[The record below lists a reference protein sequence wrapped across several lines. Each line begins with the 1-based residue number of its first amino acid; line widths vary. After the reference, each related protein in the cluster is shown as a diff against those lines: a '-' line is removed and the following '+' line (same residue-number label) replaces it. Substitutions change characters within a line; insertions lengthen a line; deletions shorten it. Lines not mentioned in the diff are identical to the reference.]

1 LNFLTVENAS
11 IIKALQEGGTTE
23 NAISLNDLIDLYAQ
37 ILLNQSDT
45 LSDTELQKLICKKI
59 TLYCD
64 STKEAQE
71 SSKIITG
78 VKESTDTILTAIK
91 GNNTQGIE
99 LAYKELENYQQRI
112 QKLEK
117 EIFTDELTTLF
128 NRRYLLSKKL
138 HDSKS
143 FKTNGTMYLLN
154 VEEFK
159 ALNNRYGYSVGDN
172 VLKYLAL
179 HLKKIAGTKHSEVI
193 RFSGAVF
200 ILFINTA
207 HIASVGK
214 KLQEFQ
220 EALRN
225 HKFKTARQEII
236 CFNFVLGHYD
246 YTVGEAFESVLQQT
260 MNRLS

>member
-1 LNFLTVENAS
+1 MNFLTVENAS

-23 NAISLNDLIDLYAQ
+23 NTISLNDLIDLYAQ

-45 LSDTELQKLICKKI
+45 LSDRELQKLICKKI
-59 TLYCD
+59 TFYCD

-78 VKESTDTILTAIK
+78 VRESTDTILTAIK

-99 LAYKELENYQQRI
+99 LAYKELENYQHRI

-138 HDSKS
+138 HDSTT

-154 VEEFK
+154 VEDFK
-159 ALNNRYGYSVGDN
+159 ALNNQYGYIVGDN

-179 HLKKIAGTKHSEVI
+179 HLKKIAGTKHSDVI

-200 ILFINTA
+200 ILFIHTA
-207 HIASVGK
+207 QIASIGK
-214 KLQEFQ
+214 QLREFQ
-220 EALRN
+220 VALRN

-236 CFNFVLGHYD
+236 SFNFLLAHYD
-246 YTVGEAFESVLQQT
+246 YTAGEAFESVLQQT
-260 MNRLS
+260 MDRLS